1 MNQFKISVRLTVLVG
16 ILSVMLIAG
25 AAMGL
30 YGITKAN
37 AALHTVYVDRTVP
50 LGQLAEISR
59 ISTRNALLIASGLGD
74 PQEAKVQ
81 KIVAEV
87 GSNIASVDKIWAEY
101 LSSKLTAEEK
111 NLADKFAPL
120 LAKFNKQGI
129 EKATLAQEQRAFD
142 DEGPDSGS
150 D

>member
-50 LGQLAEISR
+50 W
-59 ISTRNALLIASGLGD
+59 
-74 PQEAKVQ
+74 
-81 KIVAEV
+81 
-87 GSNIASVDKIWAEY
+87 GSWRKSPA
-101 LSSKLTAEEK
+101 
-111 NLADKFAPL
+111 FQP
-120 LAKFNKQGI
+120 
-129 EKATLAQEQRAFD
+129 AT
-142 DEGPDSGS
+142 PC
-150 D
+150 